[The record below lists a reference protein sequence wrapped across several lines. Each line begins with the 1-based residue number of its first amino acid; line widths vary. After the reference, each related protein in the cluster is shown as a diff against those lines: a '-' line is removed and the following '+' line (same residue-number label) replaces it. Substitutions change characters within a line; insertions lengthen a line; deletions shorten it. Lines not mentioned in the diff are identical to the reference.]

1 MSKFK
6 KSFWLLVG
14 SLFLVVGILWA
25 SQAVA
30 KTYEFTYSSFFPPNH
45 IQSKLAEAWCKEVE
59 KRTNGQVKITFYPGQ
74 TLTKAAQVYDG
85 VIMGRSDIGMSCLL
99 YTRGRFP
106 LMDFI
111 NLPFGNPSGE
121 FATAIINEVYDKF
134 KPAELS
140 DVKVLYLHAHGPGL
154 IHTKKKPVY
163 KLADLKG
170 LKLRS
175 PGSVAEML
183 KALGASPLSIPMPEV
198 YQALQRGVVD
208 GAVYP
213 EEVNKGWKMAEVI
226 DYTIAC
232 YPIAYSVGFFVVM
245 NKDKWNQLPDNIKK
259 IITQVNREW
268 AIKHGKAWDAS
279 DYEGIR
285 YSLSLGNSVIGIPP
299 KEAKKWKKKIKV
311 VFNKYLA
318 KTKKKGLPGKKVLK
332 FLEKSLK
339 NYHRGKFVSKYIGE

>member
-1 MSKFK
+1 MIKRNFLLYVGFI
-6 KSFWLLVG
+6 SFLVG
-14 SLFLVVGILWA
+14 FLWA
-25 SQAVA
+25 SSVVA
-30 KTYEFTYSSFFPPNH
+30 KTYRFTYSSFFPPNH

-59 KRTNGQVKITFYPGQ
+59 KRTNGQVKIIFYPGQ

-85 VIMGRSDIGMSCLL
+85 VVTGRSDIGMSCLL

-121 FATAIINEVYDKF
+121 FATAVINEVYNNF

-154 IHTKKKPVY
+154 IHTKKKSVH
-163 KLADLKG
+163 KLEDLKG
-170 LKLRS
+170 LKIRT
-175 PGSVAEML
+175 PGAVAEMI
-183 KALGASPLSIPMPEV
+183 KALGASPLSMPMPEV

-213 EEVNKGWKMAEVI
+213 EETNKGWKMAEVI

-245 NKDKWNQLPDNIKK
+245 NKNKWNQLPDRIKK
-259 IITQVNREW
+259 IIDQIDKEW
-268 AIKHGKAWDAS
+268 AIKHGKAWDDS
-279 DYEGIR
+279 DYEGMR
-285 YSLSLGNSVIGIPP
+285 YSLSLGNSIIGITP
-299 KEAKKWKKKIKV
+299 KEAKRWKKRVKI
-311 VFNKYLA
+311 VFDRYIEQ
-318 KTKKKGLPGKKVLK
+318 TEKKGLPGKKVLK
-332 FLEKSLK
+332 FLEEALK
-339 NYHRGKFVSKYIGE
+339 QYHREKLVSEYISR